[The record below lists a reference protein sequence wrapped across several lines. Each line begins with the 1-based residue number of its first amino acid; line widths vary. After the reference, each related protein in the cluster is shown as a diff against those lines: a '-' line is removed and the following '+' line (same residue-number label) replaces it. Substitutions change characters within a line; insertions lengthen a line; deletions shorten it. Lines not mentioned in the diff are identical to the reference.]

1 MSDNS
6 ANDQTRE
13 GRVTAAR
20 EPLVRATV
28 QYGYFVLQARAIRNP
43 DGIEITGILENLG
56 TGEKRSF
63 EGCDALARL
72 VDAWGSR
79 SVSGS

>member
-1 MSDNS
+1 MASGEDY
-6 ANDQTRE
+6 ARE

-20 EPLVRATV
+20 KPLMKATV
-28 QYGYFVLQARAIRNP
+28 QYGYFVLQARATRNP

-72 VDAWGSR
+72 LDAWGSR
-79 SVSGS
+79 TVAGS

>member
-1 MSDNS
+1 MASGEDH
-6 ANDQTRE
+6 ARE

-20 EPLVRATV
+20 EPLMKATV
-28 QYGYFVLQARAIRNP
+28 QYGYFVLQARATRTP

-79 SVSGS
+79 AVGGS

>member
-1 MSDNS
+1 
-6 ANDQTRE
+6 
-13 GRVTAAR
+13 VTAAR